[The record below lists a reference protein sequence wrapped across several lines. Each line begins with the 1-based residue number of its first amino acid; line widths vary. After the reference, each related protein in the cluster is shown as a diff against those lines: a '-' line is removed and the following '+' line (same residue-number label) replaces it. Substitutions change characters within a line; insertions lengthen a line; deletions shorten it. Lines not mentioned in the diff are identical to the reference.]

1 MDEHTTTFSD
11 FFTNPGLK
19 KKFEDKNIEQLVYE
33 YQLFDTELRSKEEE
47 IDKLQ
52 DVLNQLNNRY
62 QELFVLSPLGLIVL
76 YPDFRIKEANHTAS
90 TLLNI
95 PSVLLVNKNI
105 NQFILPPEQELFSQA
120 FQHALEQDFSMC
132 IDSSLYIDKY
142 QSLKSRIQIIPLH
155 QSYNE
160 HKMVLM
166 AFYDISREHQAE
178 QQLKDLRHQAKQL
191 LNTVPSGVFTVDIHG
206 IINSWNH
213 QAEVITGFSSKE
225 AIGKSS
231 NHLFPDNCLGV
242 NNLLFNENHPAIK
255 NYNCNMIKKDGTK
268 QFVIKHCDV
277 LKNAEGKLIGGI
289 ECFEALSP
297 AIIQE
302 KPSQKGSL
310 YINAEDIELISSDK
324 GLKEALRQSI
334 ELRDEIQKREELYRL
349 ISENSKDVICLHDN
363 NARFLFISDSCY
375 ELSGYK
381 PEELLGKDP
390 CLYIHPDDIDAARQY
405 LFSLNTTEKKHEPI
419 PFRIKNK
426 EGNYI
431 WVETNAKFINSPLE
445 NTKRFQTSTRNIQLR
460 KETLELLEEREQ
472 NLNALLSSMD
482 DLVIEMN
489 SQMEFTNTWG
499 KSTNHLFFPKD
510 YIIGKNIREILPQLA
525 DSVIEAIN
533 KSLSELHP
541 VSIEYCHPE
550 NKSIYYQ
557 ATINP
562 ILKKDNTQPD
572 KVSVFIRDISE
583 SHRHKETITDL
594 NTSLI
599 KQKNALEELNFN
611 LEQRIKT
618 EVEKNRKKDE
628 LFQLHSRHAAMGEM
642 ISNIA
647 HQWRQPLNAI
657 NLLVYDILDAYQ
669 HQELDLHYLKN
680 NTDEIQKIIQQ
691 MSATINNF
699 RSFFQHAKEKTWF
712 SLSEQIPRTLNYTDV
727 SFHSLNIHIELKL
740 ENDLYVYGYPNEFSQ
755 VLLNILNNA
764 CDAFKKLDIQG
775 ESFKPLVSIHT
786 KQNKDEV
793 HIIISDNAGGIPND
807 ALPHIFKPYFTAN
820 KSNDNIGLGLFTSK
834 SIIEKNMNGQILGY
848 NNETG
853 AVFEIH
859 LPLQS
864 KN

>member
-1 MDEHTTTFSD
+1 MEKHINTFSD
-11 FFTNPGLK
+11 FFTCPGLK
-19 KKFEDKNIEQLVYE
+19 KKFEGKTIEQLVYE
-33 YQLFDTELRSKEEE
+33 YQLFDAELRAKEDE

-52 DVLNQLNNRY
+52 DALNQLNNRY

-105 NQFILPPEQELFSQA
+105 SQFILTQEKELFSQS
-120 FQHALEQDFSMC
+120 FQHALEQDIPIC
-132 IDSSLYIDKY
+132 IDSTLIIDKY
-142 QSLKSRIQIIPLH
+142 QSLPSRIQLIPLH

-166 AFYDISREHQAE
+166 AFYDINREHQAE
-178 QQLKDLRHQAKQL
+178 QQLKDLRFQAKQL
-191 LNTVPSGVFTVDIHG
+191 LSTVPSGVFTVDVHG
-206 IINSWNH
+206 TINSWNH
-213 QAEVITGFSSKE
+213 QAEKITGYSPKE
-225 AIGKSS
+225 AIGQSS
-231 NHLFPDNCLGV
+231 KVLFPENSLGV
-242 NNLLFNENHPAIK
+242 HNLLLNDNHHAIK
-255 NYNCNMIKKDGTK
+255 NYQCKVIKKDGT
-268 QFVIKHCDV
+268 QQLITKHCDV
-277 LKNAEGKLIGGI
+277 LKNAEGKVIGAI
-289 ECFEALSP
+289 ECFEVVP
-297 AIIQE
+297 PVFPPE
-302 KPSQKGSL
+302 KPSPKDSL
-310 YINAEDIELISSDK
+310 SIKTEEIGLISSGK
-324 GLKEALRQSI
+324 GIKEALRQSI
-334 ELRDEIQKREELYRL
+334 ELRDQIQKREELYRL
-349 ISENSKDVICLHDN
+349 ISENSKDVICLHDE
-363 NARFLFISDSCY
+363 NAGFLFISDSCY
-375 ELSGYK
+375 ELSGYR
-381 PEELLGKDP
+381 PEELIGQDA
-390 CLYIHPDDIDAARQY
+390 CLFIHPEDINTAKEY
-405 LFSLNTTEKKHEPI
+405 LYSLITTEEKPGAI
-419 PFRIKNK
+419 PFRIRNK
-426 EGNYI
+426 EGNFI
-431 WVETNAKFINSPLE
+431 WVETNAKLISSPSE
-445 NTKRFQTSTRNIQLR
+445 NVKRFQTSTRNIQLR
-460 KETLELLEEREQ
+460 KEALELLEDKEQ

-489 SQMEFTNTWG
+489 DRMEFTNTWG
-499 KSTNHLFFPKD
+499 KSIKHLFFPKE
-510 YIIGKNIREILPQLA
+510 YIIGKNIRDILPQLA
-525 DSVIEAIN
+525 DQVIDAIN
-533 KSLSELHP
+533 KVLKELHP
-541 VSIEYCHPE
+541 VSIEYYHPE

-562 ILKKDNTQPD
+562 IIKKDSTLPD

-583 SHRHKETITDL
+583 SQRYKETITDL

-669 HQELDLHYLKN
+669 HKELDLNYLKN

-712 SLSEQIPRTLNYTDV
+712 SLSEQIPRTLNFTDV
-727 SFHSLNIHIELKL
+727 SFHSLNINIELKL
-740 ENDLYVYGYPNEFSQ
+740 ENGIYVYGYPNEFSQ
-755 VLLNILNNA
+755 VLINILNNA
-764 CDAFKKLDIQG
+764 CDAFKKLGNRG
-775 ESFKPLVSIHT
+775 EYFKPLVSIQT
-786 KQNKDEV
+786 KHNENQV

-807 ALPHIFKPYFTAN
+807 ALPHIFKPYFSAN
-820 KSNDNIGLGLFTSK
+820 KSKDNIGLGLFTSK

-848 NNETG
+848 NNENG